1 MGSYD
6 RIKGR
11 VCTEEGKSLPVV
23 KGRKRGSEGVHL
35 RTAEEGIYPSVKI
48 TSNGTSILCRKEG
61 WEEVD
66 GTRL

>member
-11 VCTEEGKSLPVV
+11 VCTKEGKILPLV

-35 RTAEEGIYPSVKI
+35 RTAKEEIYTSIEI
-48 TSNGTSILCRKEG
+48 TSDSTSILCRKKG
-61 WEEVD
+61 WEKAN